1 MEVAQ
6 ELRLWTVRLSDRQP
20 APCLPPHSGRCIVDE
35 AAAGVILQFAIEEG
49 DFSGSLHYAGASLSC
64 VKMKVAGVSVR
75 RQKRGLFLMR
85 VVP

>member
-1 MEVAQ
+1 M
-6 ELRLWTVRLSDRQP
+6 
-20 APCLPPHSGRCIVDE
+20 DE
-35 AAAGVILQFAIEEG
+35 AAAGVILQFPIEEG
-49 DFSGSLHYAGASLSC
+49 DFSGSLRYAGASLSC